1 MSARRTILPLL
12 VMAFALSQVQ
22 ATCVYSPPPILSHGQ
37 GADTLGAGRMAVG
50 AEGGWGALGSWWNAS
65 NVGDPEVTTKPV
77 GAARL
82 RAAVG
87 DNVDVGLVS
96 GIGPQRSFI
105 LGPELKWR
113 FARFAP
119 DARPGG
125 PSFNAG
131 LISGIGV
138 GTAEYPYESMS
149 APRHVFIAPYTGV
162 LASGGVE
169 VVQMF
174 TGLRVAASETLGN
187 NVRDLT
193 IYPVLAFG
201 VQLRPTRA
209 VTFFLE
215 GDLAGGITT
224 HDINDTAVIVY
235 PSLGLSVAFDRPGAT
250 PRAVEPTPGPV
261 QP

>member
-1 MSARRTILPLL
+1 MNARRRLLPLL
-12 VMAFALSQVQ
+12 VIAAALSQIR
-22 ATCVYSPPPILSHGQ
+22 ATCVYSPPPMLSHGQ

-50 AEGGWGALGSWWNAS
+50 AEAGWGAMGSWWNAK

-77 GAARL
+77 GAARF

-87 DNVDVGLVS
+87 DNVDVGLVT
-96 GIGPQRSFI
+96 GIGPERSLVI
-105 LGPELKWR
+105 GPELKWR

-138 GTAEYPYESMS
+138 GTADYPYESMS
-149 APRHVFIAPYTGV
+149 APRHVFVAPYTGV

-174 TGLRVAASETLGN
+174 TGVRVAVSETFGN
-187 NVRDLT
+187 NVGDLT

-201 VQLRPTRA
+201 VQLRPTPA
-209 VTFFLE
+209 VTFFVE

-224 HDINDTAVIVY
+224 HDLNDAAVIVY
-235 PSLGLSVAFDRPGAT
+235 PSAGVSIAFDRPG
-250 PRAVEPTPGPV
+250 RAPSAP

>member
-1 MSARRTILPLL
+1 
-12 VMAFALSQVQ
+12 
-22 ATCVYSPPPILSHGQ
+22 
-37 GADTLGAGRMAVG
+37 MAVG
-50 AEGGWGALGSWWNAS
+50 AEAGWGALGSWWNAK

-87 DNVDVGLVS
+87 DNVDVGLVT
-96 GIGPQRSFI
+96 GFGPERSFI

-138 GTAEYPYESMS
+138 GTADYPYESMS
-149 APRHVFIAPYTGV
+149 APRHVFVAPYTGV

-174 TGLRVAASETLGN
+174 TGLRVGASETLGN
-187 NVRDLT
+187 GVGDLT

-201 VQLRPTRA
+201 VQIRPSPG
-209 VTFFLE
+209 VTVFLE

-235 PSLGLSVAFDRPGAT
+235 PSLGVSFAFDRPGYVRPSSA
-250 PRAVEPTPGPV
+250 PPSQASPSDQAPP
-261 QP
+261 